1 MAQSKTG
8 KLKNIVALVV
18 AFSYMLMLKL
28 NVTVIYWPAYQRLH
42 QFKGKLYK
50 EPRQIFAITFKQ
62 SPQYFIQT

>member
-1 MAQSKTG
+1 MAQSKSDT
-8 KLKNIVALVV
+8 LKNIAALVV

-42 QFKGKLYK
+42 QFQIKFCK

-62 SPQYFIQT
+62 SPQ